1 MAIDYNAQAEARL
14 SRMDELFRRAEAFQ
28 FEMAKLQE
36 AYGITQTEEFSQMP
50 VDDQQNIIDDVMNS
64 YEASQ
69 TSVQETQEAY
79 EDINIDDHI
88 NTDLY
93 KEALDEVIAEHY
105 DENKEF
111 YDGLKQFYEENNT

>member
-1 MAIDYNAQAEARL
+1 MAIDYNAQAQARL

-79 EDINIDDHI
+79 EDINIDDII
-88 NTDLY
+88 NSMDLGIQ
-93 KEALDEVIAEHY
+93 L
-105 DENKEF
+105 
-111 YDGLKQFYEENNT
+111 

>member
-14 SRMDELFRRAEAFQ
+14 SRMDELFRRAEAFR

-79 EDINIDDHI
+79 EDINIDDII
-88 NTDLY
+88 NSMDLGIQ
-93 KEALDEVIAEHY
+93 L
-105 DENKEF
+105 
-111 YDGLKQFYEENNT
+111 

>member
-64 YEASQ
+64 YEATQ

-79 EDINIDDHI
+79 EDINIDDII
-88 NTDLY
+88 NSMDLGIQ
-93 KEALDEVIAEHY
+93 L
-105 DENKEF
+105 
-111 YDGLKQFYEENNT
+111 

>member
-79 EDINIDDHI
+79 EDINIDDII
-88 NTDLY
+88 NSMDLGFQ
-93 KEALDEVIAEHY
+93 L
-105 DENKEF
+105 
-111 YDGLKQFYEENNT
+111 

>member
-50 VDDQQNIIDDVMNS
+50 VDDQQNIIDDVMSS

-79 EDINIDDHI
+79 EDINIDDII
-88 NTDLY
+88 NSMDLGIQ
-93 KEALDEVIAEHY
+93 L
-105 DENKEF
+105 
-111 YDGLKQFYEENNT
+111 

>member
-50 VDDQQNIIDDVMNS
+50 VDDQQTIIDDVMNS

-79 EDINIDDHI
+79 EDINIDDII
-88 NTDLY
+88 NSMDLGIQ
-93 KEALDEVIAEHY
+93 L
-105 DENKEF
+105 
-111 YDGLKQFYEENNT
+111 

>member
-1 MAIDYNAQAEARL
+1 MAIDYNAQAETRL

-79 EDINIDDHI
+79 EDINIDDII
-88 NTDLY
+88 NSMDLGIQ
-93 KEALDEVIAEHY
+93 L
-105 DENKEF
+105 
-111 YDGLKQFYEENNT
+111 

>member
-69 TSVQETQEAY
+69 TSVQATQEAY
-79 EDINIDDHI
+79 EDINIDDII
-88 NTDLY
+88 NSMDLGIQ
-93 KEALDEVIAEHY
+93 L
-105 DENKEF
+105 
-111 YDGLKQFYEENNT
+111 

>member
-79 EDINIDDHI
+79 DDINIDDII
-88 NTDLY
+88 NSIDLGIQ
-93 KEALDEVIAEHY
+93 L
-105 DENKEF
+105 
-111 YDGLKQFYEENNT
+111 

>member
-1 MAIDYNAQAEARL
+1 MIMAIDYNAQAEARL

-79 EDINIDDHI
+79 DDINIDDII
-88 NTDLY
+88 NSMDLGIQ
-93 KEALDEVIAEHY
+93 L
-105 DENKEF
+105 
-111 YDGLKQFYEENNT
+111 

>member
-36 AYGITQTEEFSQMP
+36 AYGITQTEEFSQLP

-79 EDINIDDHI
+79 EDINIDDII
-88 NTDLY
+88 NSMDLGIQ
-93 KEALDEVIAEHY
+93 L
-105 DENKEF
+105 
-111 YDGLKQFYEENNT
+111 

>member
-36 AYGITQTEEFSQMP
+36 VYGITQTEEFSQMP

-79 EDINIDDHI
+79 EDINIDDII
-88 NTDLY
+88 NSMDLGIQ
-93 KEALDEVIAEHY
+93 L
-105 DENKEF
+105 
-111 YDGLKQFYEENNT
+111 

>member
-1 MAIDYNAQAEARL
+1 MAIDYNAQAEVRL

-79 EDINIDDHI
+79 EDINIDDII
-88 NTDLY
+88 NSMDLGIQ
-93 KEALDEVIAEHY
+93 L
-105 DENKEF
+105 
-111 YDGLKQFYEENNT
+111 

>member
-1 MAIDYNAQAEARL
+1 MAIDYNAQAEERL

-79 EDINIDDHI
+79 EDINIDDII
-88 NTDLY
+88 NSMDLGIQ
-93 KEALDEVIAEHY
+93 L
-105 DENKEF
+105 
-111 YDGLKQFYEENNT
+111 

>member
-1 MAIDYNAQAEARL
+1 MIMAIDYNAQAEARL

-50 VDDQQNIIDDVMNS
+50 VDDQQNIIDDVMSS

-79 EDINIDDHI
+79 DDINIDDII
-88 NTDLY
+88 NSMDLGIQ
-93 KEALDEVIAEHY
+93 L
-105 DENKEF
+105 
-111 YDGLKQFYEENNT
+111 

>member
-14 SRMDELFRRAEAFQ
+14 SHMDELFRRAEAFQ

-79 EDINIDDHI
+79 EDINIDDII
-88 NTDLY
+88 NSMDLGIQ
-93 KEALDEVIAEHY
+93 L
-105 DENKEF
+105 
-111 YDGLKQFYEENNT
+111 

>member
-36 AYGITQTEEFSQMP
+36 AYGITQTEEFSQMS

-79 EDINIDDHI
+79 EDINIDDII
-88 NTDLY
+88 NSMDLGIQ
-93 KEALDEVIAEHY
+93 L
-105 DENKEF
+105 
-111 YDGLKQFYEENNT
+111 

>member
-50 VDDQQNIIDDVMNS
+50 VDDQQNIIDDVMSS

-79 EDINIDDHI
+79 DDINIDDII
-88 NTDLY
+88 NSMDLGIQ
-93 KEALDEVIAEHY
+93 L
-105 DENKEF
+105 
-111 YDGLKQFYEENNT
+111 

>member
-79 EDINIDDHI
+79 EDINIDDII
-88 NTDLY
+88 NSIDLGIQ
-93 KEALDEVIAEHY
+93 L
-105 DENKEF
+105 
-111 YDGLKQFYEENNT
+111 

>member
-79 EDINIDDHI
+79 EAINIDDII
-88 NTDLY
+88 NSMDLGIQ
-93 KEALDEVIAEHY
+93 L
-105 DENKEF
+105 
-111 YDGLKQFYEENNT
+111 

>member
-1 MAIDYNAQAEARL
+1 MAIDYNGQAEARL

-79 EDINIDDHI
+79 EDINIDDII
-88 NTDLY
+88 NLMDLGIQ
-93 KEALDEVIAEHY
+93 L
-105 DENKEF
+105 
-111 YDGLKQFYEENNT
+111 

>member
-28 FEMAKLQE
+28 FEIAKLQE

-79 EDINIDDHI
+79 EDINIDDII
-88 NTDLY
+88 NSMDLGIQ
-93 KEALDEVIAEHY
+93 L
-105 DENKEF
+105 
-111 YDGLKQFYEENNT
+111 

>member
-1 MAIDYNAQAEARL
+1 MAIDYKAQAEARL

-50 VDDQQNIIDDVMNS
+50 VDDQQTIIDDVMNS

-79 EDINIDDHI
+79 EDINIDDII
-88 NTDLY
+88 NSMDLGIQ
-93 KEALDEVIAEHY
+93 L
-105 DENKEF
+105 
-111 YDGLKQFYEENNT
+111 

>member
-1 MAIDYNAQAEARL
+1 MAIDYNTQAEARL

-79 EDINIDDHI
+79 EDINIDDII
-88 NTDLY
+88 NSMDLGIQ
-93 KEALDEVIAEHY
+93 L
-105 DENKEF
+105 
-111 YDGLKQFYEENNT
+111 

>member
-50 VDDQQNIIDDVMNS
+50 VDDQQNIIDDLMNS

-79 EDINIDDHI
+79 EDINIDDII
-88 NTDLY
+88 NSMDLGIQ
-93 KEALDEVIAEHY
+93 L
-105 DENKEF
+105 
-111 YDGLKQFYEENNT
+111 

>member
-14 SRMDELFRRAEAFQ
+14 SRMNELFRRAEAFQ

-79 EDINIDDHI
+79 EDINIDDII
-88 NTDLY
+88 NSMDLGIQ
-93 KEALDEVIAEHY
+93 L
-105 DENKEF
+105 
-111 YDGLKQFYEENNT
+111 